1 MAACFSSES
10 WRFAAFQHADIEI
23 QASIVHNHR
32 LSRSS
37 DRKAGAGTDRLT
49 PPATQ
54 KTPTMQR
61 RILACSAALS
71 LLGAIVLG
79 LWWPEAEVSLSCCW
93 RGGAILAAA
102 WLAYDDIQRLP
113 NWLVLTLPLLLILL
127 IRWPRIL
134 WMLIPAL
141 IGLAV
146 VRRVLWPIEP
156 GEK

>member
-1 MAACFSSES
+1 
-10 WRFAAFQHADIEI
+10 
-23 QASIVHNHR
+23 
-32 LSRSS
+32 
-37 DRKAGAGTDRLT
+37 
-49 PPATQ
+49 
-54 KTPTMQR
+54 MQR
-61 RILACSAALS
+61 RILACSAALL

-79 LWWPEAEVSLSCCW
+79 VWWPEAEVSLSCCW

-146 VRRVLWPIEP
+146 VRRVLGPIKP